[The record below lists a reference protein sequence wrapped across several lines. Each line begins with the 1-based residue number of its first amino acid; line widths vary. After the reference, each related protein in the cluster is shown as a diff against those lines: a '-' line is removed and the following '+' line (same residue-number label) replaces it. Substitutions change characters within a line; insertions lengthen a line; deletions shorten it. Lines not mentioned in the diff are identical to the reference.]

1 MSDFLSNLLENSQS
15 QQFISQSDCVNNYTN
30 DLVSQINSQTKFSEY
45 NSQSHFN
52 YLNSQSQNY
61 ESQNF
66 RFQKDNA
73 YYSQNDENELMKDY
87 SQSQNETF
95 QESNVKA
102 GSQFEFSNE
111 IVQRLSQEITGI
123 YEYANNSLGND
134 TEDRNININSNNAE
148 INNKSYKEK
157 EIDKQSNVSYNNYSQ
172 KKDNVKMEIE
182 TIIKPNTPVSKFNG
196 NIINHNPKEST
207 AIIKNTTTHNTGNN
221 IPYITPT
228 LHKAKREFCNNN
240 FNVNTNM
247 NNINNEKVAN
257 IKLANAKTSSN
268 ECHIS
273 NVNGVSGLIADNDIS
288 IDKTEVDNFKAKIG
302 ELKASSLGYLDEIK
316 VMYNNIIEDQKNK
329 ILDYANQIERILSI
343 DTELNIEEIKKTKQI
358 EKRIDT
364 LLKEVIELLQS

>member
-1 MSDFLSNLLENSQS
+1 MSDFLTNLLENSQS
-15 QQFISQSDCVNNYTN
+15 QQFVSQSDCVNYTN

-61 ESQNF
+61 EFESQNF
-66 RFQKDNA
+66 RLQKDNA
-73 YYSQNDENELMKDY
+73 YYSQNDENEQMKDY

-95 QESNVKA
+95 QGSNVIA
-102 GSQFEFSNE
+102 GSQREFSNE

-134 TEDRNININSNNAE
+134 IEDRN
-148 INNKSYKEK
+148 YKEK
-157 EIDKQSNVSYNNYSQ
+157 EIDKQSNVSYNNFSK
-172 KKDNVKMEIE
+172 KKDNVKIE
-182 TIIKPNTPVSKFNG
+182 AIIKPFTPVSKFNG

-207 AIIKNTTTHNTGNN
+207 TMIKNTTTHNTGNN

-228 LHKAKREFCNNN
+228 LHKAKREVCNNN
-240 FNVNTNM
+240 LNVNTNM

-257 IKLANAKTSSN
+257 IKLANAKTSSD
-268 ECHIS
+268 ECNIS
-273 NVNGVSGLIADNDIS
+273 NVNGVSGLTADNDIS

-302 ELKASSLGYLDEIK
+302 ELKASSLGYLDEVK

-329 ILDYANQIERILSI
+329 ILDYANEIERILSI

-358 EKRIDT
+358 EKRIDA